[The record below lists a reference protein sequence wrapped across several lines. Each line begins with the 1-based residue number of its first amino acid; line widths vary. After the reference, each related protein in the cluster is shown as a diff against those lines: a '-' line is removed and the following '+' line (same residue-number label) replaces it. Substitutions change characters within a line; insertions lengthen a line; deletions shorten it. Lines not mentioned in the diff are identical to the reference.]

1 MSINQ
6 PASSEVLETLNPNK
20 VILPIL
26 ISVGIVVFLFIK
38 DFEFGAFNNI
48 NWRLGTAFWF
58 GVAVLCVVVRH
69 FALMYRIRLLT
80 DKKLSWKQSFDIISL
95 WEFGSAVTPSVVG
108 GTAISLYLITKEKIS
123 GGETLSVILSTV
135 FLDGLFFLTGIP
147 LLWMVLGNTL
157 LTPTYG
163 GAIEVS
169 SAWLYSFMLAYAVMV
184 GYTATIGYG
193 LFISPKSFK
202 WLLVKTTKLPFFNRW
217 SEKAVQVGD
226 DMIVAS
232 NGLKGKKLSFW
243 AGGMGSTFA
252 AWALRFLILNC
263 VLVGLTAVGSQL
275 LLFGR
280 QLIIFILMILAPTP
294 GGSGVAEGSVH
305 SLLSDFFLNSAGEVD
320 DGLRL
325 IVITVWRFISY
336 MLYLFLGMIVL
347 RYWLKRV
354 MVRNDKNADYVD
366 VA

>member
-1 MSINQ
+1 MSISKQ
-6 PASSEVLETLNPNK
+6 QVSSEALETLNPNK

-26 ISVGIVVFLFIK
+26 ISVAIVVFLFIK

-48 NWRLGTAFWF
+48 QWNLGTAFWF
-58 GVAVLCVVVRH
+58 GVAVLCVIVRH

-80 DKKLSWKQSFDIISL
+80 GNKLSWKQSFDIISL

-108 GTAISLYLITKEKIS
+108 GTAISLFLITKEKIS
-123 GGETLSVILSTV
+123 GGETLSVILSTL
-135 FLDGLFFLTGIP
+135 FLDGLFFLIGIP
-147 LLWMVLGNTL
+147 FLWMVLGSTL
-157 LTPTYG
+157 LTP
-163 GAIEVS
+163 IEDGEIAVS
-169 SAWLYSFMLAYAVMV
+169 AAWLYSFLLAYGVMV
-184 GYTATIGYG
+184 AYTAAIGYG

-202 WLLVKTTKLPFFNRW
+202 WLLIKVTKLPFFNRW
-217 SEKAVQVGD
+217 SDKAVQVGD

-232 NGLKGKKLSFW
+232 NGLRGKKLTFW
-243 AGGMGSTFA
+243 AGSMGATFA
-252 AWALRFLILNC
+252 GWSLRFLILNC
-263 VLVGLTAVGSQL
+263 VLIGLTTVGSQL

-305 SLLSDFFLNSAGEVD
+305 SLLSDFFMNGTGQVD

-347 RYWLKRV
+347 RYWLRRV
-354 MVRNDKNADYVD
+354 MGKPKM
-366 VA
+366 

>member
-1 MSINQ
+1 MSVSNQ
-6 PASSEVLETLNPNK
+6 SVSSEALETLNPNK
-20 VILPIL
+20 VIVPIL
-26 ISVGIVVFLFIK
+26 ISVAIVVFLFIK

-48 NWRLGTAFWF
+48 QWTLGTAFWF
-58 GVAVLCVVVRH
+58 GAAVLCVVVRH

-80 DKKLSWKQSFDIISL
+80 DNKLSWKQSFDIISL

-108 GTAISLYLITKEKIS
+108 GTAISLFLITKEKIS
-123 GGETLSVILSTV
+123 GGETLSVILSTL
-135 FLDGLFFLTGIP
+135 FLDGLFFLIGIP
-147 LLWMVLGNTL
+147 VLWTVLGNVL
-157 LTPTYG
+157 LTPTENG
-163 GAIEVS
+163 EIAVS
-169 SAWLYSFMLAYAVMV
+169 AAWMYSFILAYGVMV
-184 GYTATIGYG
+184 TYTAAIGYG

-202 WLLVKTTKLPFFNRW
+202 WLLVKVTKLPFFNRW
-217 SEKAVQVGD
+217 DDKAVQVGD
-226 DMIVAS
+226 DMIIAS
-232 NGLKGKKLSFW
+232 NGLKGKKITFW

-252 AWALRFLILNC
+252 AWSLRFLILNC
-263 VLVGLTAVGSQL
+263 VLVGLTAVGSHL

-305 SLLSDFFLNSAGEVD
+305 SLLSDFFMNGTTQVD

-347 RYWLKRV
+347 RYWLRRV
-354 MVRNDKNADYVD
+354 MTKQEK
-366 VA
+366 

>member
-1 MSINQ
+1 MSISNQ
-6 PASSEVLETLNPNK
+6 PPSAEVLGTLNPNK
-20 VILPIL
+20 VIIPIL
-26 ISVGIVVFLFIK
+26 ISVGIVVALFIK

-48 NWRLGTAFWF
+48 EWRLGTAFWF
-58 GVAVLCVVVRH
+58 GMAVLCVVVRH

-80 DKKLSWKQSFDIISL
+80 GNKLSWKQSFDIISL

-123 GGETLSVILSTV
+123 GGETLSVILSTL

-147 LLWMVLGNTL
+147 LLWMVLGEIL
-157 LTPTYG
+157 LTPINEG
-163 GAIEVS
+163 EFAVS
-169 SAWLYSFMLAYAVMV
+169 SAWIYSFMLAYGVMV
-184 GYTATIGYG
+184 GYTAAIGYG

-202 WLLVKTTKLPFFNRW
+202 WLIVKVTGLPFFNRW

-232 NGLKGKKLSFW
+232 NGLKGKKISFW
-243 AGGMGSTFA
+243 MGGMGSTFA
-252 AWALRFLILNC
+252 AWGLRFLILNC
-263 VLVGLTAVGSQL
+263 VLIGLTTVGSQL

-305 SLLSDFFLNSAGEVD
+305 SLLSDFFMNGTNQVD

-336 MLYLFLGMIVL
+336 MLYLFLGMFVL

-354 MVRNDKNADYVD
+354 MTTPEK
-366 VA
+366 

>member
-1 MSINQ
+1 MSLSNQ
-6 PASSEVLETLNPNK
+6 QVSSEALETLNPNK

-26 ISVGIVVFLFIK
+26 LSVAIVVFLFVK

-48 NWRLGTAFWF
+48 QWSLGTAFWF
-58 GVAVLCVVVRH
+58 SMAVLCVVVRH
-69 FALMYRIRLLT
+69 FALMYRIKLLT
-80 DKKLSWKQSFDIISL
+80 GNKLSWKQSFDIISL

-108 GTAISLYLITKEKIS
+108 GTAISLFLITKEKIS
-123 GGETLSVILSTV
+123 GGETLSVILSTL
-135 FLDGLFFLTGIP
+135 FLDGLFFLVGIP
-147 LLWMVLGNTL
+147 FLWMILGSTL
-157 LTPTYG
+157 LTPTHDG
-163 GAIEVS
+163 QIAVS
-169 SAWLYSFMLAYAVMV
+169 SAWMYSFILAYGVMV
-184 GYTATIGYG
+184 VYTASIGYG

-202 WLLVKTTKLPFFNRW
+202 WLLIKVTKLPFFNRW
-217 SEKAVQVGD
+217 SEKAVQIGN
-226 DMIVAS
+226 DMIIAS
-232 NGLKGKKLSFW
+232 NGLRGKKISFW
-243 AGGMGSTFA
+243 AGSMGATFA
-252 AWALRFLILNC
+252 SWGLRFLILNC
-263 VLVGLTAVGSQL
+263 VLLGLTTVGSQL

-305 SLLSDFFLNSAGEVD
+305 SLLSDFFLNGTGQVD

-354 MVRNDKNADYVD
+354 MGNKES
-366 VA
+366 